1 MQLLA
6 DLALEFK
13 VEVFVYSSAIQVGPS
28 EDDHLDNSHRAKPKI
43 EDYCKDL
50 GSKGLNWM

>member
-1 MQLLA
+1 LLA

-13 VEVFVYSSAIQVGPS
+13 VEVFVYSSAIQVGADA
-28 EDDHLDNSHRAKPKI
+28 DDALDHSHRAKPQI
-43 EDYCKDL
+43 ENYVKEL